1 MNRYLVNEIF
11 YSLQGEGARA
21 GTPNVFVR
29 FAKCNLDCP
38 FCDTDFEHG
47 DWYTIP
53 ELLAEMR
60 RVADPECDWVV
71 FTGGEPMLQ
80 LDEALTWAARTVGW
94 HLAIE
99 TNGMFAIPFPMD
111 WVCVSPKN
119 DQVAQLSANEV
130 KYVMNAGDPLPDTRV
145 KAEHYLLSPVSIYE
159 TCDHDGDCEPPACLG
174 PRWRTDPD
182 ALAHCIDLCK
192 VNPPW
197 RLSCQQHHAWGI
209 R

>member
-1 MNRYLVNEIF
+1 MNRYLVREIF

-29 FAKCNLDCP
+29 FAKCNLSCD
-38 FCDTDFEHG
+38 FCDTDFATG

-60 RVADPECDWVV
+60 RVADPECDWVI

-80 LDEALTWAARTVGW
+80 LDADLVRAARADGW

-99 TNGMFAIPFPMD
+99 TNGMFHIPFALD
-111 WVCVSPKN
+111 WICVSPKN
-119 DQVAQLSANEV
+119 DDLAQLWADEV
-130 KYVMNAGDPLPDTRV
+130 KFVTFPGAPLPTTPI
-145 KAEHYLLSPVSIYE
+145 KAEHYLLSPVSVLE
-159 TCDHDGDCEPPACLG
+159 PCDHDGDCEPPACPG
-174 PRWRTDPD
+174 PWWRIDSA
-182 ALAHCIDLCK
+182 ALQHCITLCLD
-192 VNPPW
+192 NPPW
-197 RLSCQQHHAWGI
+197 RLSCQQHKWWGV